1 MTQRLYDST
10 ILLMLLYVIL
20 DGKWLK
26 RRKIEE
32 VARRLASSG
41 VSMIQL
47 REHKKAREIIE
58 DARKIKSVIQN
69 YNIPLLVNN
78 RPDIALEA
86 DAGGVHIGQDDVSI
100 YTARK
105 ILGKSKLI
113 GVSVHSLEEAL
124 LAEKEGANYLSFG
137 SIFPSKTKESVVRS
151 TSILRNIKK
160 TVGIP
165 VFAIGGIT
173 LENIDLVTKEDIDG
187 ICVSRDILDREDI
200 EKRVREYLKM
210 LTHILRD

>member
-1 MTQRLYDST
+1 
-10 ILLMLLYVIL
+10 MLLYVIL
-20 DGKWLK
+20 DEKWLK
-26 RRKIEE
+26 GRKIEE

-100 YTARK
+100 YTAKK

-113 GVSVHSLEEAL
+113 GVSVHSVEEAL
-124 LAEKEGANYLSFG
+124 LAEKEGAT
-137 SIFPSKTKESVVRS
+137 IFPLAPYSPQKQ
-151 TSILRNIKK
+151 RNLLF
-160 TVGIP
+160 VP
-165 VFAIGGIT
+165 LPS
-173 LENIDLVTKEDIDG
+173 LE
-187 ICVSRDILDREDI
+187 R
-200 EKRVREYLKM
+200 
-210 LTHILRD
+210 